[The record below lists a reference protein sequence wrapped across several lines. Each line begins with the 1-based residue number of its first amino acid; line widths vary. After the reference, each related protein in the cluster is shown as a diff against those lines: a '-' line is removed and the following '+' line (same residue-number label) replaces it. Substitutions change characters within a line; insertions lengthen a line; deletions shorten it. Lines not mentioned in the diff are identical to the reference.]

1 MVEFLVSYGWIIW
14 IALVL
19 LFLTLEMFTLDFTF
33 LMISLGSVLGL
44 AVALFGADWYVQ
56 ILVAA
61 IGSALLIF
69 TLRPPLLKRLR
80 RGADPAKSN
89 IPALIGLGGAVVAP
103 LSVNAG
109 QVKLANGDTW
119 TARLSPA
126 VSSRDIGLGEPVV
139 VVAIE
144 GATAFVVPQERTAQ

>member
-1 MVEFLVSYGWIIW
+1 MVDFLLSFGWIIW
-14 IALVL
+14 VALVL

-44 AVALFGADWYVQ
+44 AIALFGADWYVQ

-61 IGSALLIF
+61 VGSALLIF
-69 TLRPPLLKRLR
+69 TIRPPLLRRLR
-80 RGADPAKSN
+80 RGGDPARSN
-89 IPALIGLGGAVVAP
+89 MSALIGQGGAVVAP
-103 LSVNAG
+103 LSADGG

-126 VSSRDIGLGEPVV
+126 VSTREIAIGESVV

-144 GATAFVVPQERTAQ
+144 GATAFVVPEERTAQ

>member
-1 MVEFLVSYGWIIW
+1 MVDFLLSYGWIIW
-14 IALVL
+14 VVLVL

-44 AVALFGADWYVQ
+44 AIALFGADWYVQ
-56 ILVAA
+56 ILIAA

-80 RGADPAKSN
+80 RGGDTARSN
-89 IPALIGLGGAVVAP
+89 IPALIGQLGAVVVT
-103 LSVNAG
+103 LSANAG

-126 VSSRDIGLGEPVV
+126 VSNREIGLGEAVV

-144 GATAFVVPQERTAQ
+144 GATAFVVPEERTAQ